1 MKKLKKKKKEEEKD
15 LRGRDRLDIRLRKGD
30 KVISKVKSGGTVG
43 VEGGWESE
51 QMSQL
56 SGKRDMVFDLLSF
69 G

>member
-1 MKKLKKKKKEEEKD
+1 MKTFKKKKKEEEKD

-56 SGKRDMVFDLLSF
+56 LGKRDTVFDLLSF